1 MIEWYKS
8 YSAALSKNDK
18 KSGCSEF
25 FDPFLKGS
33 PIKWGAHLY
42 KICLIY
48 VVLKWVLC
56 IKFSRAIFAWK
67 KVKCNIYA
75 TVTNMLLFK
84 KMIPKNPADAIIA
97 VMGDGNQCELL
108 TLGNSRRVSLKLG
121 RTWDFGSSRCPIT
134 AFMAKSARIWR
145 YHLLFFW

>member
-8 YSAALSKNDK
+8 YSAGLSNGSQQSSDRLAR
-18 KSGCSEF
+18 
-25 FDPFLKGS
+25 DPFVKGS
-33 PIKWGAHLY
+33 STLQGVHLY
-42 KICLIY
+42 KICWFSA
-48 VVLKWVLC
+48 VLKWVLC

-84 KMIPKNPADAIIA
+84 KMIPKNPVDAIIA